1 MIAVISIAI
10 YIAALIMLKRTT
22 GTYIFAA
29 LFFLL
34 FGFTLRMASA
44 LYVGMFGPVFATNL
58 SRYIGDVGGASL
70 VFSAS
75 IVVFLVVASL
85 SLRPRSILARA
96 YPAARIKA
104 DRLAGLA
111 FIGMALFVAA
121 MYGDMVIRGTIP
133 LFSYMERGVY
143 TNQYA
148 GIFHKAFFQFS
159 FLFAFTMG
167 FFVVRPRLQGKSYEL
182 RYLFILLA
190 LYVYFVLA
198 GHRFSIFFSFTA
210 FFAIP
215 LSALHLLSKS
225 GRLRPSDDPEQLKR
239 VVEIAKKLAPFIL
252 IVLIGAIA
260 FALYNSIYNV
270 RGYAD
275 PVQAFIQRSLVQ
287 PTELWWATWDH
298 SILRGGRDGAQA
310 FDLMF
315 VNPVDG
321 QRNTGIQFLMV
332 KELGYERAAELLAY
346 GEQFAGG
353 YPEVFF
359 ELLGPF
365 WAWPVLVG
373 FAFVTLSLLRIA
385 MTAVINQRIG
395 TAIFA
400 IYLFYGFSVLYIGG
414 MLNFL
419 LSFTL
424 YVKFIILI
432 VFMNYERP
440 PTRIQDPPRVQSTS

>member
-75 IVVFLVVASL
+75 IVVFLVAASL
-85 SLRPRSILARA
+85 TLRPRSILARA
-96 YPAARIKA
+96 YPAARFQA
-104 DRLAGLA
+104 DRIAGLA
-111 FIGMALFVAA
+111 FMGMATFVAV
-121 MYGDMVIRGTIP
+121 MYGDMLLRGTIP
-133 LFSYMERGVY
+133 LFSFMERNVY
-143 TNQYA
+143 TNEYA
-148 GIFHKAFFQFS
+148 GIFHKAFFEFS
-159 FLFAFTMG
+159 FLFAFIMG
-167 FFVVRPRLQGKSYEL
+167 FFLVRPRLQGKSYEL

-190 LYVYFVLA
+190 LFAYFILT

-210 FFAIP
+210 FFIIP
-215 LSALHLLSKS
+215 LSALQVLSQT
-225 GRLRPSDDPEQLKR
+225 GRLRPSDDPEQLKK
-239 VVEIAKKLAPFIL
+239 VVGFAKAFAPLII

-365 WAWPVLVG
+365 WAWPALIG
-373 FAFVTLSLLRIA
+373 FAFLTLNFLRIA
-385 MTAVINQRIG
+385 MTAVINQRLG

-400 IYLFYGFSVLYIGG
+400 IYLFYGFSILYIGG

-419 LSFTL
+419 LAFTL
-424 YVKFIILI
+424 YVKIILLI
-432 VFMNYERP
+432 AFMNYERP
-440 PTRIQDPPRVQSTS
+440 PTRLQAYPRIQRTS